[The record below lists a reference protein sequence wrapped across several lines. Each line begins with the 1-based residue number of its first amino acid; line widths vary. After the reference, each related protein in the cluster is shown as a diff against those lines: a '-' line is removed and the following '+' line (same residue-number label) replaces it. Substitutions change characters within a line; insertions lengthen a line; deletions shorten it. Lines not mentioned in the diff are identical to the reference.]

1 MIPLLRMILHLS
13 ILITPVALLHAQED
27 SSAAARGMWKTT
39 LPPESFLL
47 ETVIQRM
54 DGNQAAG
61 YLLDLDRDSI
71 FLQSRGM
78 RRAVAFDDIVRITL
92 PGRERGSSIG
102 LHGFLIGAWA
112 IPLAMMTRNAPGSYA
127 DVYRNDPSPLLITA
141 LLSGAATGF
150 VAYLIGKSVERDAEP
165 FTLTVDEAARQ
176 KELRRLERF
185 VRPDR
190 APPLLHFTVQVAEVH
205 PSETKRTDRILRD
218 AGYVVRTEFGPWEGY
233 ADSPLTL
240 FRKAQ
245 VSCTVKPG
253 LALGAAYMNLTE
265 PESHESN
272 GAYSGELIHQL
283 FLDHRAD
290 AWYAIATY
298 EPLRTTF
305 RRPLTWLCGAGIGA
319 ASLHGKLTT
328 RITSTI
334 SSSYVS
340 ETHERPLDTGLFS
353 VMLFTEFR
361 VYLYSSLSLGLTGE
375 YIHLPSVTTSPVDG
389 FSTRGAEF
397 DFSSW
402 SWGMALGVHF

>member
-218 AGYVVRTEFGPWEGY
+218 AGYVVRTEFGL
-233 ADSPLTL
+233 S
-240 FRKAQ
+240 
-245 VSCTVKPG
+245 
-253 LALGAAYMNLTE
+253 
-265 PESHESN
+265 
-272 GAYSGELIHQL
+272 LIH
-283 FLDHRAD
+283 
-290 AWYAIATY
+290 I
-298 EPLRTTF
+298 
-305 RRPLTWLCGAGIGA
+305 
-319 ASLHGKLTT
+319 
-328 RITSTI
+328 
-334 SSSYVS
+334 
-340 ETHERPLDTGLFS
+340 
-353 VMLFTEFR
+353 
-361 VYLYSSLSLGLTGE
+361 
-375 YIHLPSVTTSPVDG
+375 
-389 FSTRGAEF
+389 
-397 DFSSW
+397 
-402 SWGMALGVHF
+402 